1 MAQTSKGA
9 EVACMIGI
17 GHPAD
22 NAEYPT
28 QTYPALADCVHW
40 NEW

>member
-1 MAQTSKGA
+1 MDFILP
-9 EVACMIGI
+9 CMIGI

-28 QTYPALADCVHW
+28 QTYPARAAALV
-40 NEW
+40 EKFL